1 MDSKLF
7 TLHTIE
13 TLWNKIKNKFYVKPT
28 NGIPKSDLDTTVQ
41 SSLDKADSAL

>member
-13 TLWNKIKNKFYVKPT
+13 TLWNKIKNKFYVKSA
-28 NGIPKSDLDTTVQ
+28 NGIPKNDLDIAV
-41 SSLDKADSAL
+41 